1 MAVRWTRINKRERC
15 LPNNQP
21 KIYSNRPRPTNMSA
35 MASCVTSVAGLHG
48 CAKLHERWRKALR
61 VLRSLIPSHRE
72 LLRSKAVVV
81 GEMLSAVGDD
91 DLAAPSFGG
100 QGAPSA
106 IAWRGSGDIIR
117 GRCIKLARCSNGR
130 NRMARRSVPP
140 PKPKF
145 PILTVGQKRRRIARL
160 QKCITSLEI
169 FDSQKVRKRFGNPE
183 VLTLEAA
190 IDKALSSA
198 FGNGTPAY
206 MRFNQAAT
214 LDAGPLITN
223 ATLRSPDPRP
233 IGGPGRHDLQVQE
246 ARQYFSEG
254 KQRSIALLRNAIGT
268 LEDEIANA
276 LPIADKQRVV
286 AAAQESKTTH
296 KAGEVPTL
304 SRHVGSDLKAVW
316 GRVGRWWRGR
326 A

>member
-100 QGAPSA
+100 QEAPSA

-117 GRCIKLARCSNGR
+117 CRCIMLARCGLNGR
-130 NRMARRSVPP
+130 QRIARRPVPP
-140 PKPKF
+140 PKCRSC
-145 PILTVGQKRRRIARL
+145 LTARNGVFNRNCYKIPAGRRGRLPQTDLLLLRSKCGIANHPSL
-160 QKCITSLEI
+160 ISLE
-169 FDSQKVRKRFGNPE
+169 
-183 VLTLEAA
+183 
-190 IDKALSSA
+190 
-198 FGNGTPAY
+198 
-206 MRFNQAAT
+206 
-214 LDAGPLITN
+214 
-223 ATLRSPDPRP
+223 
-233 IGGPGRHDLQVQE
+233 
-246 ARQYFSEG
+246 
-254 KQRSIALLRNAIGT
+254 
-268 LEDEIANA
+268 
-276 LPIADKQRVV
+276 
-286 AAAQESKTTH
+286 
-296 KAGEVPTL
+296 TL
-304 SRHVGSDLKAVW
+304 SFKTVIRTLL
-316 GRVGRWWRGR
+316 VGRETARI
-326 A
+326 